1 MLIGG
6 VIVWITFSDDHC
18 YCYFEK
24 NPSMGERWSRVY
36 EGRWLMGVHCD
47 PAGRW
52 RWFWRSGEVGGA
64 GCILKAEPTRVVGNI
79 EGD

>member
-1 MLIGG
+1 
-6 VIVWITFSDDHC
+6 
-18 YCYFEK
+18 
-24 NPSMGERWSRVY
+24 
-36 EGRWLMGVHCD
+36 MGVHCD